1 MTYSTLD
8 RRFKL
13 ARRRRFEEGTVATED
28 CSGRPDLVNDNP
40 SNTGGVPGSP
50 AKSFKIISKVSLSRS
65 RGMFEILK
73 VRGFVDFFF
82 VLA

>member
-1 MTYSTLD
+1 MAVEMIALLIADSSWLGAGGS
-8 RRFKL
+8 RKV
-13 ARRRRFEEGTVATED
+13 TVATED

-50 AKSFKIISKVSLSRS
+50 AKSFKIISKVS
-65 RGMFEILK
+65 K